1 MEKAN
6 AKEKVGGSNNKNA
19 YLLFM
24 IFCYLVPI
32 SIVYFYYDSHHS
44 ISSIICSY
52 KHKYIILFFMCLMGF
67 GTILYELERRDK
79 FSTIL
84 ITMLLFC
91 LYGLICINEKS
102 ILHFIFSFLTFAFI
116 ISFMIRH
123 YILTKY
129 NTVLLISLLV
139 EILVALYSVIQL
151 QKNIFFSEVLLL
163 ANFAFYFI
171 YLHFLQ

>member
-1 MEKAN
+1 MDKAN
-6 AKEKVGGSNNKNA
+6 VKEKIEGSNNKNT

-24 IFCYLVPI
+24 IFCYLIPI
-32 SIVYFYYDSHHS
+32 FIVYFNYDSHHS
-44 ISSIICSY
+44 VSSIICSN
-52 KHKYIILFFMCLMGF
+52 KHKYIILFFMFLMGL
-67 GTILYELERRDK
+67 GTILYEVERKDK
-79 FSTIL
+79 FSTII
-84 ITMLLFC
+84 ITMLLFS

-116 ISFMIRH
+116 ITFMIRH

-129 NTVLLISLLV
+129 NTVLLISLLF
-139 EILVALYSVIQL
+139 EILFALYSVIQL